1 MTTAAA
7 PQTLGQILF
16 YRQLEPL
23 SLEKH
28 RGLGVSQVPN
38 PFSFLADTH
47 LVPLTVDEFGL
58 AAVCYPIIFDTQSK
72 TPLAVM
78 GLRPGMNVFLGA
90 DGSLDPEVYLP
101 AFARR
106 YPFLPILAGPTP
118 TQPPPSQAATPEGDG
133 DRVLVCIDRS
143 AKMVS
148 QNAGAAVLRRRQAL
162 ALHAR
167 GDPVLPRVRHARPAH
182 AEFVKLMDQHDLFEL
197 TPLALPRLKAD
208 GTPDEPQKIGEYL
221 RISEQKL
228 NALPK
233 DTFLELRDRGVS
245 AVMHAHLLSLGL
257 WPKIL
262 SRAARIQA
270 SDAAELNAAG
280 VTAVATRANTLSNKP
295 RPKGAA
301 CDRWEHGLA
310 RLRAFIAG
318 VLAAL
323 AISAPAWAEPFRT
336 ANVET
341 EFHAVAR
348 RHRAGRAFHDRAAP
362 EHPRALAHLLAQS
375 RR

>member
-1 MTTAAA
+1 MTSAG
-7 PQTLGQILF
+7 QTLGQILF

-23 SLEKH
+23 SIDKH
-28 RGLGVSQVPN
+28 RGLGVSQVAN

-90 DGSLDPEVYLP
+90 DGALDPEVYLP

-106 YPFLPILAGPTP
+106 YPFLPVIA
-118 TQPPPSQAATPEGDG
+118 PSQQQVEEKKPADPDS
-133 DRVLVCIDRS
+133 DRLLVCIDRS
-143 AKMVS
+143 AKMLS
-148 QNAGAAVLRRRQAL
+148 NKPEMPFFDGDKPSRFTQEAIQFCREFDMLGRRTQ
-162 ALHAR
+162 
-167 GDPVLPRVRHARPAH
+167 
-182 AEFVKLMDQHDLFEL
+182 EFVKLMDQHELFEL
-197 TPLALPRLKAD
+197 TPLALPRLKKD

-221 RISEQKL
+221 RISEAKL

-233 DTFLELRDRGVS
+233 ETFLDLRDRGVT

-270 SDAAELNAAG
+270 SAP
-280 VTAVATRANTLSNKP
+280 LS
-295 RPKGAA
+295 
-301 CDRWEHGLA
+301 
-310 RLRAFIAG
+310 
-318 VLAAL
+318 
-323 AISAPAWAEPFRT
+323 
-336 ANVET
+336 
-341 EFHAVAR
+341 
-348 RHRAGRAFHDRAAP
+348 
-362 EHPRALAHLLAQS
+362 
-375 RR
+375 

>member
-1 MTTAAA
+1 MTTGG
-7 PQTLGQILF
+7 QTLGQILF

-23 SLEKH
+23 SVEKH
-28 RGLGVSQVPN
+28 RGLGVSQVAN

-106 YPFLPILAGPTP
+106 YPFLPVIAPPQPNAPTP
-118 TQPPPSQAATPEGDG
+118 TDAEAE
-133 DRVLVCIDRS
+133 RLLVCIDRS
-143 AKMVS
+143 AKMLS
-148 QNAGAAVLRRRQAL
+148 NKPEQPFFDGDQPSRFTQEAIQFCREFDMLGRRTQ
-162 ALHAR
+162 
-167 GDPVLPRVRHARPAH
+167 
-182 AEFVKLMDQHDLFEL
+182 EFVKLMDQHGLFEL
-197 TPLALPRLKAD
+197 TPLALPRMKSD

-221 RISEQKL
+221 RISEAKL

-233 DTFLELRDRGVS
+233 ETFLDLRDRGVT

-270 SDAAELNAAG
+270 
-280 VTAVATRANTLSNKP
+280 ATPLS
-295 RPKGAA
+295 
-301 CDRWEHGLA
+301 
-310 RLRAFIAG
+310 
-318 VLAAL
+318 
-323 AISAPAWAEPFRT
+323 
-336 ANVET
+336 
-341 EFHAVAR
+341 
-348 RHRAGRAFHDRAAP
+348 
-362 EHPRALAHLLAQS
+362 
-375 RR
+375 

>member
-1 MTTAAA
+1 MTTASGGQ
-7 PQTLGQILF
+7 QTLGKILF

-28 RGLGVSQVPN
+28 RSLGVSNVSN

-58 AAVCYPIIFDTQSK
+58 AAVCYPIIFDTQTK

-78 GLRPGMNVFLGA
+78 GLRPGMNVFLGP

-106 YPFLPILAGPTP
+106 YPFLPIVATGGANG
-118 TQPPPSQAATPEGDG
+118 QASQQQQQADA
-133 DRVLVCIDRS
+133 DRVVVCIDRA
-143 AKMVS
+143 AKMLS
-148 QNAGAAVLRRRQAL
+148 SSPEMPFFEGDQPSKYTQDAIQFCREFDMLGRRTQ
-162 ALHAR
+162 
-167 GDPVLPRVRHARPAH
+167 
-182 AEFVKLMDQHDLFEL
+182 EFVGLMDKHGLFEE
-197 TPLALPRLKAD
+197 TPLALPRAKAD
-208 GTPDEPQKIGEYL
+208 GTPDEPVKMGEYL

-233 DTFLELRDRGVS
+233 ETYLELRDRGIS

-270 SDAAELNAAG
+270 S
-280 VTAVATRANTLSNKP
+280 TPLS
-295 RPKGAA
+295 
-301 CDRWEHGLA
+301 
-310 RLRAFIAG
+310 
-318 VLAAL
+318 
-323 AISAPAWAEPFRT
+323 
-336 ANVET
+336 
-341 EFHAVAR
+341 
-348 RHRAGRAFHDRAAP
+348 
-362 EHPRALAHLLAQS
+362 
-375 RR
+375 

>member
-1 MTTAAA
+1 MATASAGE
-7 PQTLGQILF
+7 QQSIGQILF

-23 SLEKH
+23 SKEKH
-28 RGLGVSQVPN
+28 GRLGVSAVSN
-38 PFSFLADTH
+38 PFGFLADTH

-72 TPLAVM
+72 SPLSVM

-106 YPFLPILAGPTP
+106 YPFLPII
-118 TQPPPSQAATPEGDG
+118 ATTEAMKAKDIKEDG
-133 DRVLVCIDRS
+133 DRVLVCIDRA
-143 AKMVS
+143 AKMLS
-148 QNAGAAVLRRRQAL
+148 QTPELPFFEGDQPSRYTQEAIQFCKEFDLLGRRTQ
-162 ALHAR
+162 
-167 GDPVLPRVRHARPAH
+167 
-182 AEFVKLMDQHDLFEL
+182 EFVKLMDQHNLFEL
-197 TPLALPRLKAD
+197 TPLALPRAKAD

-233 DTFLELRDRGVS
+233 ETFLELRDRGVT

-270 SDAAELNAAG
+270 S
-280 VTAVATRANTLSNKP
+280 TPLS
-295 RPKGAA
+295 
-301 CDRWEHGLA
+301 
-310 RLRAFIAG
+310 
-318 VLAAL
+318 
-323 AISAPAWAEPFRT
+323 
-336 ANVET
+336 
-341 EFHAVAR
+341 
-348 RHRAGRAFHDRAAP
+348 
-362 EHPRALAHLLAQS
+362 
-375 RR
+375 

>member
-1 MTTAAA
+1 MTTAQGGQ
-7 PQTLGQILF
+7 QTLGKILF

-23 SLEKH
+23 SIEKH
-28 RGLGVSQVPN
+28 RSLGVSTVSN

-78 GLRPGMNVFLGA
+78 GLRAGMNVFLGA

-106 YPFLPILAGPTP
+106 YPFLPILTGQGDPKQQA
-118 TQPPPSQAATPEGDG
+118 QPQEGDK
-133 DRVLVCIDRS
+133 VLVCIDRA
-143 AKMVS
+143 AKMLS
-148 QNAGAAVLRRRQAL
+148 STPELPFFDGDKPSRYTQDAIQFCREFDTLGRRTQ
-162 ALHAR
+162 
-167 GDPVLPRVRHARPAH
+167 
-182 AEFVKLMDQHDLFEL
+182 EFVKLMDEHQLFEL
-197 TPLALPRLKAD
+197 TPLALPRAKPD
-208 GTPDEPQKIGEYL
+208 GTPDEPAKIGEYL

-233 DTFLELRDRGVS
+233 ETYLELRDKGVS

-270 SDAAELNAAG
+270 
-280 VTAVATRANTLSNKP
+280 ATPLSN
-295 RPKGAA
+295 
-301 CDRWEHGLA
+301 
-310 RLRAFIAG
+310 
-318 VLAAL
+318 
-323 AISAPAWAEPFRT
+323 
-336 ANVET
+336 
-341 EFHAVAR
+341 
-348 RHRAGRAFHDRAAP
+348 
-362 EHPRALAHLLAQS
+362 
-375 RR
+375 

>member
-1 MTTAAA
+1 MTTAGGGA
-7 PQTLGQILF
+7 QTLGQILF

-23 SLEKH
+23 SHEKH
-28 RGLGVSQVPN
+28 RSLGVSQVAN

-58 AAVCYPIIFDTQSK
+58 AAVCYPIIFDTQTK

-106 YPFLPILAGPTP
+106 YPFLPVMAGSGQAPQ
-118 TQPPPSQAATPEGDG
+118 QPPAGAEG
-133 DRVLVCIDRS
+133 DRVLVCIDRA
-143 AKMVS
+143 AKMLS
-148 QNAGAAVLRRRQAL
+148 STPELPFFEGDQPSRYTQDAIQFCREFDMLGRRTQ
-162 ALHAR
+162 
-167 GDPVLPRVRHARPAH
+167 
-182 AEFVKLMDQHDLFEL
+182 EFVKLMDEHNLFEL
-197 TPLALPRLKAD
+197 TPLALPKAKPD
-208 GTPDEPQKIGEYL
+208 GTPDEPMKLGEYL

-233 DTFLELRDRGVS
+233 ETFLELRDKGVT

-270 SDAAELNAAG
+270 SMP
-280 VTAVATRANTLSNKP
+280 LSN
-295 RPKGAA
+295 
-301 CDRWEHGLA
+301 
-310 RLRAFIAG
+310 
-318 VLAAL
+318 
-323 AISAPAWAEPFRT
+323 
-336 ANVET
+336 
-341 EFHAVAR
+341 
-348 RHRAGRAFHDRAAP
+348 
-362 EHPRALAHLLAQS
+362 
-375 RR
+375 

>member
-1 MTTAAA
+1 MTTASGGQ
-7 PQTLGQILF
+7 QTLGSVLF

-23 SLEKH
+23 SIEKH
-28 RGLGVSQVPN
+28 RALGVSQVSN

-106 YPFLPILAGPTP
+106 YPFLPILAGGEQRQEAA
-118 TQPPPSQAATPEGDG
+118 QPNDG
-133 DRVLVCIDRS
+133 ERVLVCIDRA
-143 AKMVS
+143 AKMLS
-148 QNAGAAVLRRRQAL
+148 STPELPFFEGDQPSRYTQEAIQFCREFDVLGRRTQ
-162 ALHAR
+162 
-167 GDPVLPRVRHARPAH
+167 
-182 AEFVKLMDQHDLFEL
+182 EFSKLMDQHDLFEL
-197 TPLALPRLKAD
+197 TPLALPRANAD
-208 GTPDEPQKIGEYL
+208 GTPGEPQKIGEYL

-233 DTFLELRDRGVS
+233 ETFLELRDRGVS

-270 SDAAELNAAG
+270 
-280 VTAVATRANTLSNKP
+280 ATPLSN
-295 RPKGAA
+295 
-301 CDRWEHGLA
+301 
-310 RLRAFIAG
+310 
-318 VLAAL
+318 
-323 AISAPAWAEPFRT
+323 
-336 ANVET
+336 
-341 EFHAVAR
+341 
-348 RHRAGRAFHDRAAP
+348 
-362 EHPRALAHLLAQS
+362 
-375 RR
+375 

>member
-1 MTTAAA
+1 MTTAQGGQ
-7 PQTLGQILF
+7 QTLGKILF

-23 SLEKH
+23 SIENH
-28 RGLGVSQVPN
+28 RTLGVSQVST

-106 YPFLPILAGPTP
+106 YPFLPVMAGGP
-118 TQPPPSQAATPEGDG
+118 QPEGQAQGQDG
-133 DRVLVCIDRS
+133 DRVLVCIDRA
-143 AKMVS
+143 AKMLS
-148 QNAGAAVLRRRQAL
+148 TTPELPFFEGDQPSRYTQEAIQFCREFDVLGRRTS
-162 ALHAR
+162 
-167 GDPVLPRVRHARPAH
+167 
-182 AEFVKLMDQHDLFEL
+182 EFVKLMDQHNLFEL
-197 TPLALPRLKAD
+197 TPLALPRAKPD
-208 GTPDEPQKIGEYL
+208 GTPDEPMKIGEYL
-221 RISEQKL
+221 RIDEKKL

-233 DTFLELRDRGVS
+233 ETYLELRDRGVT

-270 SDAAELNAAG
+270 S
-280 VTAVATRANTLSNKP
+280 TPLSN
-295 RPKGAA
+295 
-301 CDRWEHGLA
+301 
-310 RLRAFIAG
+310 
-318 VLAAL
+318 
-323 AISAPAWAEPFRT
+323 
-336 ANVET
+336 
-341 EFHAVAR
+341 
-348 RHRAGRAFHDRAAP
+348 
-362 EHPRALAHLLAQS
+362 
-375 RR
+375 

>member
-1 MTTAAA
+1 MTTAGGGA
-7 PQTLGQILF
+7 QTLGQILF

-23 SLEKH
+23 SHEKH
-28 RGLGVSQVPN
+28 RSLGVSQVAN

-58 AAVCYPIIFDTQSK
+58 AAVCYPIIFDTQTK

-106 YPFLPILAGPTP
+106 YPFLPVLAGNGQAPQ
-118 TQPPPSQAATPEGDG
+118 QPQPGAEG
-133 DRVLVCIDRS
+133 DRVLVCIDRA
-143 AKMVS
+143 AKMLS
-148 QNAGAAVLRRRQAL
+148 STPELPFFEGDQPSRYTQDAIQFCREFDMLGRRTQ
-162 ALHAR
+162 
-167 GDPVLPRVRHARPAH
+167 
-182 AEFVKLMDQHDLFEL
+182 EFVKLMDQHGLFEL
-197 TPLALPRLKAD
+197 TPLALPKAKPD
-208 GTPDEPQKIGEYL
+208 GTPDEPMKLGEYL

-233 DTFLELRDRGVS
+233 ETFLELRDKGVT

-270 SDAAELNAAG
+270 
-280 VTAVATRANTLSNKP
+280 ATPLSN
-295 RPKGAA
+295 
-301 CDRWEHGLA
+301 
-310 RLRAFIAG
+310 
-318 VLAAL
+318 
-323 AISAPAWAEPFRT
+323 
-336 ANVET
+336 
-341 EFHAVAR
+341 
-348 RHRAGRAFHDRAAP
+348 
-362 EHPRALAHLLAQS
+362 
-375 RR
+375 

>member
-1 MTTAAA
+1 MTTAQGGQ
-7 PQTLGQILF
+7 QTLGKILF

-23 SLEKH
+23 SVEKH
-28 RGLGVSQVPN
+28 RGLGVSQVST

-106 YPFLPILAGPTP
+106 YPFLPVMAGTG
-118 TQPPPSQAATPEGDG
+118 QQASEASEG
-133 DRVLVCIDRS
+133 DRVLVCIDRA
-143 AKMVS
+143 AKMLS
-148 QNAGAAVLRRRQAL
+148 SSPELPFFEGDKPSRYTQEAIQFCKEFDVLGRRTT
-162 ALHAR
+162 
-167 GDPVLPRVRHARPAH
+167 
-182 AEFVKLMDQHDLFEL
+182 EFVKLMDQHGLFEL
-197 TPLALPRLKAD
+197 TPLALPRAKPD
-208 GTPDEPQKIGEYL
+208 GTPDEPAKIGEYL
-221 RISEQKL
+221 RIDEKKL

-233 DTFLELRDRGVS
+233 ETYIELRDRGVS

-270 SDAAELNAAG
+270 S
-280 VTAVATRANTLSNKP
+280 TPLSN
-295 RPKGAA
+295 
-301 CDRWEHGLA
+301 
-310 RLRAFIAG
+310 
-318 VLAAL
+318 
-323 AISAPAWAEPFRT
+323 
-336 ANVET
+336 
-341 EFHAVAR
+341 
-348 RHRAGRAFHDRAAP
+348 
-362 EHPRALAHLLAQS
+362 
-375 RR
+375 

>member
-1 MTTAAA
+1 MTTAQGGQ
-7 PQTLGQILF
+7 QTLGRILF

-23 SLEKH
+23 SIEKH
-28 RGLGVSQVPN
+28 RSLGVSQVNN

-106 YPFLPILAGPTP
+106 YPFLPIIANGGQQ
-118 TQPPPSQAATPEGDG
+118 QPQQAQPADG
-133 DRVLVCIDRS
+133 DRVLVCIDRA
-143 AKMVS
+143 AKMLS
-148 QNAGAAVLRRRQAL
+148 TTPEMPFFEGDKPSRYTQEAIQFCREFDMLGRRTQ
-162 ALHAR
+162 
-167 GDPVLPRVRHARPAH
+167 
-182 AEFVKLMDQHDLFEL
+182 EFVKLMEQHDLFEL
-197 TPLALPRLKAD
+197 TPLALPRAKSD

-221 RISEQKL
+221 RISEAKL
-228 NALPK
+228 NKLPK
-233 DTFLELRDRGVS
+233 ETYLELRDRGVS

-270 SDAAELNAAG
+270 S
-280 VTAVATRANTLSNKP
+280 TPLS
-295 RPKGAA
+295 
-301 CDRWEHGLA
+301 
-310 RLRAFIAG
+310 
-318 VLAAL
+318 
-323 AISAPAWAEPFRT
+323 
-336 ANVET
+336 
-341 EFHAVAR
+341 
-348 RHRAGRAFHDRAAP
+348 
-362 EHPRALAHLLAQS
+362 
-375 RR
+375 

>member
-1 MTTAAA
+1 MTTASGGQ
-7 PQTLGQILF
+7 QTLGKILF
-16 YRQLEPL
+16 YNQLEPL
-23 SLEKH
+23 SYEKH
-28 RGLGVSQVPN
+28 KRLGVSQVVN

-106 YPFLPILAGPTP
+106 YPFLPVLAP
-118 TQPPPSQAATPEGDG
+118 QANNGGADKNQEGE
-133 DRVLVCIDRS
+133 RVVVCIDRA
-143 AKMVS
+143 AKMLS
-148 QNAGAAVLRRRQAL
+148 EKPEMPFFE
-162 ALHAR
+162 
-167 GDPVLPRVRHARPAH
+167 GDQPSRYTQDAIQFCREFDILGQRT
-182 AEFVKLMDQHDLFEL
+182 AEFVKLMDQHGLFEL
-197 TPLALPRLKAD
+197 TPLALPRAKPD

-221 RISEQKL
+221 RISEPKL

-233 DTFLELRDRGVS
+233 DTFLELRDKGVT

-270 SDAAELNAAG
+270 S
-280 VTAVATRANTLSNKP
+280 TPLS
-295 RPKGAA
+295 
-301 CDRWEHGLA
+301 
-310 RLRAFIAG
+310 
-318 VLAAL
+318 
-323 AISAPAWAEPFRT
+323 
-336 ANVET
+336 
-341 EFHAVAR
+341 
-348 RHRAGRAFHDRAAP
+348 
-362 EHPRALAHLLAQS
+362 
-375 RR
+375 

>member
-1 MTTAAA
+1 MTTAQGGQ
-7 PQTLGQILF
+7 QTLGKILF

-23 SLEKH
+23 SIEKH
-28 RGLGVSQVPN
+28 RSLGVSQVST

-106 YPFLPILAGPTP
+106 YPFLPVMAGQEGQ
-118 TQPPPSQAATPEGDG
+118 QPAADNG
-133 DRVLVCIDRS
+133 DRVLVCIDRA
-143 AKMVS
+143 AKMLS
-148 QNAGAAVLRRRQAL
+148 STPEMPFFEGDQPSRYTQEAIQFCKEFDVLGRRTS
-162 ALHAR
+162 
-167 GDPVLPRVRHARPAH
+167 
-182 AEFVKLMDQHDLFEL
+182 EFVKLMDQHNLFEL
-197 TPLALPRLKAD
+197 TPLALPRAKPD
-208 GTPDEPQKIGEYL
+208 GTPDEPMKIGEYL
-221 RISEQKL
+221 RIDEKKL

-233 DTFLELRDRGVS
+233 ETYLELRDRGVT

-270 SDAAELNAAG
+270 S
-280 VTAVATRANTLSNKP
+280 TPLSN
-295 RPKGAA
+295 
-301 CDRWEHGLA
+301 
-310 RLRAFIAG
+310 
-318 VLAAL
+318 
-323 AISAPAWAEPFRT
+323 
-336 ANVET
+336 
-341 EFHAVAR
+341 
-348 RHRAGRAFHDRAAP
+348 
-362 EHPRALAHLLAQS
+362 
-375 RR
+375 